1 MNDWMNDDYV
11 KQIVLDKNTH
21 ESGIFNKDEI
31 QKLFS
36 KSNLNDP
43 YDFNGKNL
51 DDNECSTLD
60 EKLFLIYA
68 SYNFK
73 RW

>member
-1 MNDWMNDDYV
+1 MNDDYV

-43 YDFNGKNL
+43 YDFNGKKIWMIMNVQL
-51 DDNECSTLD
+51 WMKNY
-60 EKLFLIYA
+60 F
-68 SYNFK
+68 
-73 RW
+73 